1 MADLIA
7 SSFEKPLSIALQYLR
22 EKLLEILFWRPITF
36 GLVALSAF
44 NLSGK
49 KNITIQY
56 IKANN
61 RFINFTKN
69 ILLN

>member
-1 MADLIA
+1 M
-7 SSFEKPLSIALQYLR
+7 ALQYLR
-22 EKLLEILFWRPITF
+22 EKLLEILFCRPITL

-44 NLSGK
+44 TLRGK
-49 KNITIQY
+49 TNVTIQY

-69 ILLN
+69 IFVELIIVELILI